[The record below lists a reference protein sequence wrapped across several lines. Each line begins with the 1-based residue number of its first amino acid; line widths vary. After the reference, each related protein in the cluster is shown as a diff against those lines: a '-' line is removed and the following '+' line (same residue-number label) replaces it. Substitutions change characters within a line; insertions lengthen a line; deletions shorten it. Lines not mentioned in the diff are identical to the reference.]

1 MEAAAA
7 AGFYVQCLLGDVRRR
22 RVKTLLL
29 RLLACFSRHD
39 LHPSP
44 RADSCCSHDCNQCV
58 WMCACLL
65 LACLSV
71 ISLARAAAAALCATG
86 HSLPVYAQPRRG
98 GFDWRMFS
106 CRFDSGCHS
115 SVDKFCQFD
124 TASCIRCCV
133 EHVILCYIDHAIRLH
148 CIQFPLTPGIHL

>member
-1 MEAAAA
+1 MSTYRNLMDLGVKHLIKKLHALAAQVNREQYRTNIMEAAAA

-58 WMCACLL
+58 CGCVLVCCWHVSALFHWRVRLL
-65 LACLSV
+65 LRCARLVTHFLFTLSRDGV
-71 ISLARAAAAALCATG
+71 ALIGGCFRVVLIVVAI
-86 HSLPVYAQPRRG
+86 PVLT
-98 GFDWRMFS
+98 
-106 CRFDSGCHS
+106 S
-115 SVDKFCQFD
+115 SV
-124 TASCIRCCV
+124 R
-133 EHVILCYIDHAIRLH
+133 
-148 CIQFPLTPGIHL
+148 